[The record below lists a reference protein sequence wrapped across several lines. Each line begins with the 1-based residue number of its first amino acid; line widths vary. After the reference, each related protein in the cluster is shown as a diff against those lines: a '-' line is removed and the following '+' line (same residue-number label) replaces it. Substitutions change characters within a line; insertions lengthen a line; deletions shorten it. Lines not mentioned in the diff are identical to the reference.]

1 MRARLLLAL
10 LRLIA
15 RLPLPVVHAL
25 GAAIGW
31 LLYLIPNNQRR
42 VAEINLRM
50 AFPELDE
57 TARRRLLRDTLI
69 ESGKTLTEIGVMWFR
84 PLAKVKK
91 LVREIHGVE
100 HFRELEA
107 HGKGVIALT
116 PHLGQWEL
124 MGLITPEYMPMTSLY
139 RPMRMAELEGP
150 ITAARERAGNRLQ
163 PTTVQGVKEVY
174 AALRRGEL
182 VGILPDQDPK
192 DEGGAFVPFFGV
204 DAYTM
209 TFVCRLAIRSG
220 VGVLVGYAERLPKG
234 RGYRLI
240 AHAVDPAI
248 NEGPL
253 ESSLAVMNQAVEACI
268 REAPAQYQWIYKRW
282 KRRPDGEAKIY

>member
-1 MRARLLLAL
+1 MRARLLLVL
-10 LRLIA
+10 LRLVA
-15 RLPLPVVHAL
+15 RLPLRVVHGL
-25 GAAIGW
+25 GASFGW
-31 LLYLIPNNQRR
+31 LLYVTPNNLRR
-42 VAEINLRM
+42 VAETNLQL
-50 AFPELDE
+50 AFPDIADV
-57 TARRRLLRDTLI
+57 ARRQLLRATLI
-69 ESGKTLTEIGVMWFR
+69 ESGKTAMEIGVMWFR
-84 PLAKVKK
+84 PLDRVRGLVK
-91 LVREIHGVE
+91 EIRGE
-100 HFRELEA
+100 AHFRELEA
-107 HGKGVIALT
+107 RGKGVIALT

-174 AALRRGEL
+174 AALRRGEM

-234 RGYRLI
+234 KGYRLI

-253 ESSLAVMNQAVEACI
+253 ENSLKVMNQAVEACI

-282 KRRPDGEAKIY
+282 KRRPDGAPKIY

>member
-1 MRARLLLAL
+1 MRERLLLGL
-10 LRLIA
+10 LRVLA
-15 RLPLPVVHAL
+15 RLPLRAVHAL

-31 LLYLIPNNQRR
+31 LLYVLPNNQRR
-42 VAEINLRM
+42 VAEINLRL
-50 AFPELDE
+50 AFPDMDE
-57 TARRRLLRDTLI
+57 GERRQLLRATLI
-69 ESGKTLTEIGVMWFR
+69 ESGKTVTEIGAMWFR
-84 PLAKVKK
+84 PLDQLRAW
-91 LVREIHGVE
+91 VREVRGEE

-107 HGKGVIALT
+107 RGKGVIALT

-124 MGLITPEYMPMTSLY
+124 MGLIAPQYMPMTSLY
-139 RPMRMAELEGP
+139 RPMRMAELEVP
-150 ITAARERAGNRLQ
+150 ITVARERAGNRLQ
-163 PTTVQGVKEVY
+163 PTTTQGVREVY
-174 AALRRGEL
+174 AALRRGEM

-192 DEGGAFVPFFGV
+192 DEGGAFVPYFGV

-240 AHAVDPAI
+240 VHAVDPAI

-253 ESSLAVMNQAVEACI
+253 EHSLAVMNKAVEVCV

-282 KRRPDGEAKIY
+282 KRRPEGESSIY